1 MKELYMLRPLT
12 SAEAYLQEADELL
25 EKGDVVQ
32 ASEKYY
38 KAVEEAIKI
47 LAVENKIS
55 TLNEAKAKGSWDLET
70 LNKAINEL
78 AKIYGERIIIDWSAS
93 VSLVTTNLSPNS
105 IKDVVKY
112 VRDIVNLASANKR
125 LD

>member
-1 MKELYMLRPLT
+1 MLRPLT

-32 ASEKYY
+32 ASEKCY

>member
-1 MKELYMLRPLT
+1 MLRPLT
-12 SAEAYLQEADELL
+12 SAEAYLQEADEFL
-25 EKGDVVQ
+25 ERGDIVQ

-47 LAVENKIS
+47 LAIENKVS
-55 TLNEAKAKGSWDLET
+55 ALNEAKAKGGWDLET
-70 LNKAINEL
+70 LNKAVNEL

-105 IKDVVKY
+105 IREIVRYVKDLV
-112 VRDIVNLASANKR
+112 DLSSTNKR
-125 LD
+125 MD